1 MRGTSYI
8 SNFYIVDIQ
17 VFEFSKCAKSS
28 AFSETSYTTALEAN
42 FFTLRSNFQSTKR
55 PCIIQIADH
64 CKLLP
69 ELFGSILS
77 IKCRDSMDG
86 TFKFLIPSIN
96 QGLFMDGSYHV
107 LLTGRGPSPVIK
119 IVCHHCLP
127 PRPVRTSI
135 TVKIKNDILR
145 SSKQKKAATCRL
157 LLENSSKSSGSGSRS
172 HDLRIMNPTL

>member
-1 MRGTSYI
+1 MRETSYI

-17 VFEFSKCAKSS
+17 VFGFSKCAKSS

-86 TFKFLIPSIN
+86 TFKLMWTPKYSKTFPNIFSIIFYSVSSS
-96 QGLFMDGSYHV
+96 GWRWFFIYL
-107 LLTGRGPSPVIK
+107 
-119 IVCHHCLP
+119 
-127 PRPVRTSI
+127 
-135 TVKIKNDILR
+135 LR
-145 SSKQKKAATCRL
+145 SKGRSAPGRAAFPWEVFHKC
-157 LLENSSKSSGSGSRS
+157 
-172 HDLRIMNPTL
+172 I

>member
-1 MRGTSYI
+1 MKEDQGPLLCTGSQKMRETSYI

-86 TFKFLIPSIN
+86 S
-96 QGLFMDGSYHV
+96 QGLFMDGTFNFVDEKAPVSKKTSFTYGKKIPV
-107 LLTGRGPSPVIK
+107 FVIK
-119 IVCHHCLP
+119 IGYTWTRCVNTYFC
-127 PRPVRTSI
+127 T
-135 TVKIKNDILR
+135 
-145 SSKQKKAATCRL
+145 
-157 LLENSSKSSGSGSRS
+157 
-172 HDLRIMNPTL
+172 